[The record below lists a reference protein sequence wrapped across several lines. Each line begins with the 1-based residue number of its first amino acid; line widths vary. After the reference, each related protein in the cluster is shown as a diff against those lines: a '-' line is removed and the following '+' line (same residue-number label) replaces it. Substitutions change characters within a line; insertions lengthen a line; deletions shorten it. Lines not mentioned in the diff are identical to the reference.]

1 MTATTFYNSQPV
13 DDYISELSLREKEVT
28 RSRRIDNFKKEVPYK
43 ILLFLGYVLGVCL
56 LILCLF
62 YGLRNMLIKK
72 GYIYDAPQIT
82 TRADETYRLSP
93 SIDEDQI
100 IDIEGII
107 NANGKFNN
115 SALKNSTDKPT
126 KNKDPVK
133 TRDKSTNT
141 NHSPILSGAIT
152 QGSSNAPIVSDSI
165 ETPIQNPGFNQG
177 SGNLT
182 TQAIADDSANG
193 CECNTEQQVV
203 QTSNSNPSIQKS
215 SCETSLENEQP
226 NEIEKMKNIDVPKKG
241 TVRDYVIFD
250 FVPVDSQYI
259 SQITVGRGYDEPG
272 GEVKRIWCYTQLNYK
287 SGISKTLYLVRSA
300 SGKTDITEDVAREFG
315 VSIEEIVEAQARC
328 QI

>member
-100 IDIEGII
+100 IDIEGMI

-126 KNKDPVK
+126 KNQDPVK
-133 TRDKSTNT
+133 T
-141 NHSPILSGAIT
+141 
-152 QGSSNAPIVSDSI
+152 
-165 ETPIQNPGFNQG
+165 
-177 SGNLT
+177 
-182 TQAIADDSANG
+182 
-193 CECNTEQQVV
+193 
-203 QTSNSNPSIQKS
+203 
-215 SCETSLENEQP
+215 
-226 NEIEKMKNIDVPKKG
+226 
-241 TVRDYVIFD
+241 
-250 FVPVDSQYI
+250 
-259 SQITVGRGYDEPG
+259 
-272 GEVKRIWCYTQLNYK
+272 
-287 SGISKTLYLVRSA
+287 
-300 SGKTDITEDVAREFG
+300 
-315 VSIEEIVEAQARC
+315 
-328 QI
+328 